1 MKQVIRKLFIDFEQ
15 EERWLNQME
24 SRGLHFIDYTIGRY
38 LFEEGKPGEYIYR
51 IELLDNWHSHPESRA
66 YIRFMEESGIE
77 CVSVYTRWVYFRK
90 KASEGPFDLFSDC
103 ESRIA
108 HYKRVLLLAGVVG
121 GMNLVIGIT
130 GIQAGTYIP
139 LINIGLACA
148 LTPLVLRLWRKV
160 RKLQAEKLIHE

>member
-38 LFEEGKPGEYIYR
+38 LFEEGTPGEYIYR
-51 IELLDNWHSHPESRA
+51 IELLDNWHSNPESRA
-66 YIRFMEESGIE
+66 YIRFMEESGVE

-90 KASEGPFDLFSDC
+90 KASEGPFDLYSDV
-103 ESRIA
+103 ESRIG
-108 HYKRVLLLAGVVG
+108 HYKRVLWLAGVVG
-121 GMNLVIGIT
+121 GMNLVIGLSNLRLSN
-130 GIQAGTYIP
+130 YIS
-139 LINIGLACA
+139 LFNIGLACLLA
-148 LTPLVLRLWRKV
+148 PMVIRIWKKV